1 MNTKITWTKID
12 EAPALASY
20 SLLPIVKS
28 FTKGSGIEIEI
39 KDISLAG
46 RIIANFPENLTEE
59 QKLPDYL
66 TELGELTQSPDTII
80 IKLPNISASI
90 PQLHAVIKEL
100 NEKGYK
106 IPDYPDEPKNDEEKK
121 LKERFSKVLG
131 SAVNPVLREGNSDR
145 RVCASVKKFAKKHP
159 HKMMKPW
166 PESGSKCRV
175 AHMNK
180 KDFYGSENSLTL
192 DKEDVVKIEYVGE
205 DGKSEVLKENL
216 KLLKGEV
223 IDTAVMNV
231 KELRKFY
238 AEQIEAAKKDNVL
251 LSLHL
256 KATMMKISDPI
267 MFGHAVSVYYKD
279 ALDKHAVTLKA
290 IGANVN
296 YGLMDVLEKLK
307 KLPDE
312 KRKQIEA
319 DINKVY
325 EDRPQLA
332 IVDSRIGKT
341 NLHVPNDIIVDASM
355 PNVVRDGGKMWNLKD
370 ELQDCIAMIPD
381 RCYATIYGEIIE
393 DAKAKGQFD
402 PATMGAV
409 SNVGLMAKK
418 AEEYG
423 SHDKTFEAKGNGIIR
438 VVNSEGKSLLEQQV
452 ETGDIFRMCQA
463 KDEAIK
469 DWIKLAM
476 KRARTFNMPAIFWL
490 DENRAHDREIIAK
503 VKKYLPEHETKGPE
517 IKILKPVDAMKYTLE
532 RTRKGLDTISVTGNV
547 LRDYL
552 TDLFPI
558 LELGTS
564 ARMLSIVPLL
574 KGGGL
579 FEAGAGGSAPKHV
592 QQLQKENHLRWDSL
606 GEYCALVPTIEMIAE
621 KSRNT
626 KAKVLVETLDVAI
639 GKYLENGQ
647 MPSRKAG
654 EIDNRGSSFYLALY
668 WAEALAEQDM
678 DKDMKARFSKMYKEL
693 KVNEEKIANDLI
705 SVQGKPVDLGGYYVP
720 DDKKAMAIMRPSP
733 IFNKIIDEM

>member
-1 MNTKITWTKID
+1 MD
-12 EAPALASY
+12 L
-20 SLLPIVKS
+20 
-28 FTKGSGIEIEI
+28 
-39 KDISLAG
+39 
-46 RIIANFPENLTEE
+46 
-59 QKLPDYL
+59 
-66 TELGELTQSPDTII
+66 
-80 IKLPNISASI
+80 
-90 PQLHAVIKEL
+90 
-100 NEKGYK
+100 
-106 IPDYPDEPKNDEEKK
+106 KNH
-121 LKERFSKVLG
+121 S
-131 SAVNPVLREGNSDR
+131 
-145 RVCASVKKFAKKHP
+145 H
-159 HKMMKPW
+159 
-166 PESGSKCRV
+166 
-175 AHMNK
+175 
-180 KDFYGSENSLTL
+180 L
-192 DKEDVVKIEYVGE
+192 DKDDVVKIEFVGK
-205 DGKSEVLKENL
+205 DGKTETLKENL
-216 KLLKGEV
+216 KLLKDEV

-238 AEQIEAAKKDNVL
+238 AEQIEAAKKDDVL

-279 ALDKHAVTLKA
+279 ALDKHADTLKE

-312 KRKQIEA
+312 KRKEIEA

-325 EDRPQLA
+325 ENRPQLA
-332 IVDSRIGKT
+332 MVDSRIGKT

-355 PNVVRDGGKMWNLKD
+355 PNVVRDGGKMWNEKD

-381 RCYATIYGEIIE
+381 RCYSTMYGEIIE

-402 PATMGAV
+402 PSTMGAV

-438 VVNSEGKSLLEQQV
+438 VVNSEGKTLLEQQV

-469 DWIKLAM
+469 DWVKLAVN
-476 KRARTFNMPAIFWL
+476 RARTSNTPAIFWL

-503 VKKYLPEHETKGPE
+503 VKKYLPEHDTKGLE

-579 FEAGAGGSAPKHV
+579 FETGAGGSAPKHV
-592 QQLQKENHLRWDSL
+592 QQLLKENHIRWDSL
-606 GEYCALVPTIEMIAE
+606 GEYCALVPSLEMIAE
-621 KSRNT
+621 KSGNA
-626 KAKVLVETLDVAI
+626 KAKILAETLDAAI
-639 GKYLENGQ
+639 GKYLENGR

-654 EIDNRGSSFYLALY
+654 EIDNSGSSFYLALY
-668 WAEALAEQDM
+668 WAQALAEQDK
-678 DKDMKARFSKMYKEL
+678 DKEMKERFSKIYKEL
-693 KVNEEKIANDLI
+693 KANEDKIANDLI
-705 SVQGKPVDLGGYYVP
+705 SVQGKSVDVGGYYLP
-720 DDKKAMAIMRPSP
+720 DDKKATEVMRPSS

>member
-1 MNTKITWTKID
+1 METKITWTKID

-20 SLLPIVKS
+20 SLLPILKS
-28 FTKGSGIEIEI
+28 FLKNSGIEIDI
-39 KDISLAG
+39 ADISLAG

-66 TELGELTQSPDTII
+66 KQLGELTQNSNANI

-90 PQLHAVIKEL
+90 PQLHAAIKEL
-100 NEKGYK
+100 QSKGYK
-106 IPDYPDEPKNDEEKK
+106 IPDYPDEPKNDEQKKFEEK
-121 LKERFSKVLG
+121 FSKVLG

-145 RVCASVKKFAKKHP
+145 RAAASVKKFAKKHP
-159 HKMMKPW
+159 HRMMKPW

-175 AHMNK
+175 AYMDK
-180 KDFYGSENSLTL
+180 KDFYGSEKSMTM
-192 DKEDVVKIEYVGE
+192 DKPDVVKIEYVGK
-205 DGKSEVLKENL
+205 DGKTETLKENL
-216 KLLKGEV
+216 KLLKDEV
-223 IDTAVMNV
+223 IDTAIMNV

-238 AEQIEAAKKDNVL
+238 AEQIEAAKKDGVL

-279 ALDKHAVTLKA
+279 ALEKHAATLKE
-290 IGANVN
+290 IGANIN
-296 YGLMDVLEKLK
+296 YGLMDVIEKLK
-307 KLPDE
+307 KLPDD
-312 KRKQIEA
+312 KRIEIEN
-319 DINKVY
+319 DIDKVY
-325 EDRPQLA
+325 ESRPQLA
-332 IVDSRIGKT
+332 MVDSRIGKT

-355 PNVVRDGGKMWNLKD
+355 PNVVRDGGKMWNEKD

-381 RCYATIYGEIIE
+381 RCYATMYGEIIE
-393 DAKAKGQFD
+393 DAKVKGQFD
-402 PATMGAV
+402 PSTMGAV

-423 SHDKTFEAKGNGIIR
+423 SHDKTFEAKGEGVIR
-438 VVNSEGKSLLEQQV
+438 VVNSEGKTLLEQSV

-463 KDEAIK
+463 KDEPIR
-469 DWIKLAM
+469 DWVKLAVN
-476 KRARTFNMPAIFWL
+476 RARSSSTPAIFWL
-490 DENRAHDREIIAK
+490 DENRGHDREIIAK
-503 VKKYLPEHETKGPE
+503 VKKYLPEHDTKGLE

-532 RTRKGLDTISVTGNV
+532 RTRKGQDTISVTGNV

-579 FEAGAGGSAPKHV
+579 FETGAGGSAPKHV
-592 QQLQKENHLRWDSL
+592 QQLLKENHLRWDSL
-606 GEYCALVPTIEMIAE
+606 GEYCALVPSLEMIAD
-621 KSRNT
+621 KSGNA
-626 KAKVLVETLDVAI
+626 KAKILSETLDAAI
-639 GKYLENGQ
+639 GKYLENGR

-668 WAEALAEQDM
+668 WALALSEQDK
-678 DKDMKARFSKMYKEL
+678 DKGMKERFTKMYKEL
-693 KVNEEKIANDLI
+693 AANEEKIAKDLI
-705 SVQGKPVDLGGYYVP
+705 SVQGKAVDVGGYYLP
-720 DDKKAMAIMRPSP
+720 DDKKATEVMRPSP
-733 IFNKIIDEM
+733 TLNRIIDEM

>member
-1 MNTKITWTKID
+1 MSFKIIWTKID

-20 SLLPIVKS
+20 CLLPILKS
-28 FTKGSGIEIEI
+28 FTKGTIIEFEER
-39 KDISLAG
+39 DISLAG

-59 QKLPDYL
+59 QKIPDYL
-66 TELGELTQSPDTII
+66 AELGELTQDPDANIV
-80 IKLPNISASI
+80 KLPNISASI
-90 PQLHAVIKEL
+90 PQLKAAIKEL
-100 NEKGYK
+100 QEKGYK
-106 IPDYPDEPKNDEEKK
+106 IPDYPEEPKTAEEKK
-121 LKERFSKVLG
+121 LKERFAKVLG

-145 RVCASVKKFAKKHP
+145 RAAASVKKFAQKHP

-166 PESGSKCRV
+166 PESGSKTRV
-175 AHMNK
+175 AHMK
-180 KDFYGSENSLTL
+180 QKDFYGSETSMTM
-192 DKEDVVKIEYVGE
+192 DKEDIVKIEFIDE
-205 DGKSEVLKENL
+205 NGKSTVLKENL
-216 KLLKGEV
+216 KLLKDEV

-238 AEQIEAAKKDNVL
+238 AEQIEEAKKDNVL

-279 ALDKHAVTLKA
+279 ALEKHAQTLKE

-296 YGLMDVLEKLK
+296 NGLMDILEKLK

-312 KRKQIEA
+312 KRKEIEN

-325 EDRPQLA
+325 EYQPELA
-332 IVDSRIGKT
+332 MIDSRIGKT
-341 NLHVPNDIIVDASM
+341 NLHVPNDVIVDASM
-355 PNVVRDGGKMWNLKD
+355 PNIVRDGGKMWNKKD

-381 RCYATIYGEIIE
+381 RSYATIYQTIIE
-393 DAKAKGQFD
+393 DVKTNGQFN

-423 SHDKTFEAKGNGIIR
+423 SHDKTFETAGNGVIR
-438 VVNSEGKSLLEQQV
+438 VVNSEGKTLLEQKV
-452 ETGDIFRMCQA
+452 EGGDIFRMCQA

-469 DWIKLAM
+469 DWVKLAV
-476 KRARTFNMPAIFWL
+476 KRAKVSSTPAVFWL
-490 DENRAHDREIIAK
+490 DENRAHAK
-503 VKKYLPEHETKGPE
+503 ELIVKIKKYLAELDTTGLE

-592 QQLQKENHLRWDSL
+592 EQLLKENHLRWDSL
-606 GEYCALVPTIEMIAE
+606 GEYCSLVPSFEMVAE
-621 KSRNT
+621 KNGRE
-626 KAKVLVETLDVAI
+626 KAKLFAETIDMAI
-639 GKYLENGQ
+639 GKYLENGR
-647 MPSRKAG
+647 MPSRKVG
-654 EIDNRGSSFYLALY
+654 EIDNRGASFYLTLY
-668 WAEALAEQDM
+668 WAEALSQQNTDAEI
-678 DKDMKARFSKMYKEL
+678 KARFTKIYKEL
-693 KVNEEKIANDLI
+693 SANEEKIVNELI
-705 SVQGKPVDLGGYYVP
+705 SVQGKPVDIGGYFMP
-720 DDKKAMAIMRPSP
+720 DDKKTFAVMRPSAM
-733 IFNKIIDEM
+733 FNKIIDEM